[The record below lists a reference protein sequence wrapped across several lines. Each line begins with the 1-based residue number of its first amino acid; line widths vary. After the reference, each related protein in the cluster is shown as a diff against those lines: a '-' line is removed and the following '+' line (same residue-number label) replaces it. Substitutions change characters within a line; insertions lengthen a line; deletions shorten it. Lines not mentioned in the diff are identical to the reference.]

1 MKKVIGKRHSLK
13 PSIIFN
19 CFILVAIILILCCVI
34 IWFINDDYQRHIYY
48 YELNLILGYHNKAY
62 PEKPDYKIAF
72 VIIATIVIDFLIILF
87 SVFVHK
93 NESYK
98 EEDIIIYNE
107 KTKKL
112 KIFDGCEYVIVSLK
126 DIVSLN
132 YLNQHY
138 HVHKPFDK
146 NRILPMIIPYS
157 TSYGKIEFEII
168 GKDKKTYIV
177 SSNDVE
183 YVTEVYE
190 EIIALIESL
199 DKKSYIPS
207 N

>member
-1 MKKVIGKRHSLK
+1 MEKVLGKRHSSM
-13 PSIIFN
+13 PGIIFN
-19 CFILVAIILILCCVI
+19 CFLLVAFVLLLCVAIICLI
-34 IWFINDDYQRHIYY
+34 NNEYQREIYFY
-48 YELNLILGYHNKAY
+48 NLNLGYGNRVY
-62 PEKPDYKIAF
+62 PEKPYAKIAI
-72 VIIATIVIDFLIILF
+72 VIIVTIVIDFFVILF
-87 SVFVHK
+87 SVIACK
-93 NESYK
+93 NDAQ
-98 EEDIIIYNE
+98 EEENVIIYNK
-107 KTKKL
+107 KTKKI
-112 KIFDGCEYVIVSLK
+112 KILDGYEYVIVSLK

-168 GKDKKTYIV
+168 GKDKKTYSV

-183 YVTEVYE
+183 YVTEVYD

-199 DKKSYIPS
+199 KDKAYIS
-207 N
+207 CN